1 MKLTPVEW
9 LINMLPTINK
19 DEPYYKAIIEQ
30 AKEMEKDEIKLAW
43 YDIITKGDKNTAEQY
58 YLERFNKTFK
68 FK

>member
-30 AKEMEKDEIKLAW
+30 AKEMEKYEIKLAW